1 MSAVPVNAG
10 PVSAGPVSAA
20 PASAAPGPSRR
31 RLLVL
36 GSAAVTASALAA
48 CTGDAEPPPAS
59 APSPSPAAVPVD
71 PDVALRA
78 AAAARELALLAR
90 YDAVL
95 AARPGLSARLQPLRG
110 HHAQHLAALRDPAA
124 SPSPTGAAPSPSA
137 AAPPAVPVPADDAAA
152 LAALTAAE
160 RETGQAHGRDCLAAS
175 RPLAAVLGSLSA
187 SELSHAVAL
196 A

>member
-1 MSAVPVNAG
+1 VTPTRL
-10 PVSAGPVSAA
+10 PRPRRP
-20 PASAAPGPSRR
+20 PARGRPGRPRR
-31 RLLVL
+31 R
-36 GSAAVTASALAA
+36 
-48 CTGDAEPPPAS
+48 PPE
-59 APSPSPAAVPVD
+59 
-71 PDVALRA
+71 

-95 AARPGLSARLQPLRG
+95 AARPGLSARLRPLRG
-110 HHAQHLAALRDPAA
+110 HHAEHLAALRDPSA

-137 AAPPAVPVPADDAAA
+137 APPTVPLPADDAAA